1 VIDTVDFE
9 GSGQYA
15 GQAQQYAARAMVAGA
30 RNKAEEMPEPS
41 FEPGETTLDMRLV
54 GKVKFK

>member
-1 VIDTVDFE
+1 MADD
-9 GSGQYA
+9 GQ
-15 GQAQQYAARAMVAGA
+15 VA
-30 RNKAEEMPEPS
+30 EPS